1 MKKFDFP
8 LQKVLEYKIHLQ
20 KQEQNVLSQ
29 LQYEYNQMLAQMN
42 GLLQEFEKCKDDYL
56 QQSTDGA
63 SAKSICLLGGY
74 LRELQDRI
82 SELSKK
88 LFEKAEQVERQRGK
102 LLDVTKEKTSLE
114 KLRDKSYQSYQ
125 FLARK
130 EDERFIDEFVSST
143 AAG

>member
-8 LQKVLEYKIHLQ
+8 LQKVLEYKVHLQ
-20 KQEQNVLSQ
+20 KQEQNILGQ

-42 GLLQEFEKCKDDYL
+42 GLLAEFERCKDEYL
-56 QQSTDGA
+56 QKSQEGA

-74 LRELQDRI
+74 LRELQNKI
-82 SELSKK
+82 LELNKR
-88 LFEKAEQVERQRGK
+88 LFEKAEQIEHQRAK
-102 LLDVTKEKTSLE
+102 LLNVTKEKTSLE
-114 KLRDKSYQSYQ
+114 KLRDKSYDNYQ